1 VHGRTG
7 RIPGSAPHEGAAPL
21 PEAGSS
27 PRPRDE
33 RPALRH
39 QQANPVRSLAAAVI
53 AVPVLAW
60 IYLALLASR
69 ASSLI
74 ARLSRRAASTSP
86 ADRATTSVDR
96 RQAPVSPPREQRGS
110 FGAAAR
116 RARALAPR
124 LGRASVLRPALVV
137 VVGAL
142 FMLGTYTGAPAP
154 LNATPPA
161 AVALAAQPTAIARV
175 GAAVITGQGLVDAL
189 HFDFTSPMDAA
200 TVQAALTIE
209 PATQL
214 QLAWSSGGRVLQVR
228 PAPAWQPATAYAVT
242 IGPSAR
248 DVQGVPLA
256 DAVRATFTTR
266 KTAAA
271 RLALSSASAKAVA
284 VAVTFTRPVVAAS
297 VASAIKV
304 SPTVAGRLTP
314 AGGTSRGLAT
324 RFTWRP
330 TQALRPGTTYALS
343 LNGSVVDEDGLRVR
357 ATGRVALRTPSRPA
371 VVRHRPASGA
381 TGVARDALLSV
392 RFTERMDRRSTQRA
406 FAVSGL
412 ATARDGKFSWHEGD
426 TVLAYDPRSSLEA
439 GRRYTVTV
447 AGSARSAAGVP
458 LKTAAGSA
466 LSFSFRVQGTT
477 AATRPTSS
485 KRPASGGSTA
495 TGWPA
500 VERYVLGLVNC
511 IRTGGTLQS
520 DGDCVGYGSG
530 RNGGYAAPLT
540 IHRGISDK
548 VARPYAKFLA
558 VRAACN
564 HFLDGNP
571 GFRLRRSGYTSYRW
585 AENLGCRSGNPY
597 SAVLGS
603 HLYFQSEKSY
613 SGGHWVNL
621 KNRLYTTV
629 GIGVWVSNGNVR
641 VVTNF
646 YDP

>member
-1 VHGRTG
+1 M
-7 RIPGSAPHEGAAPL
+7 
-21 PEAGSS
+21 
-27 PRPRDE
+27 
-33 RPALRH
+33 PAL
-39 QQANPVRSLAAAVI
+39 A
-53 AVPVLAW
+53 
-60 IYLALLASR
+60 R
-69 ASSLI
+69 ASL
-74 ARLSRRAASTSP
+74 
-86 ADRATTSVDR
+86 
-96 RQAPVSPPREQRGS
+96 
-110 FGAAAR
+110 
-116 RARALAPR
+116 
-124 LGRASVLRPALVV
+124 LRPVLVV

-161 AVALAAQPTAIARV
+161 AAAVAPQPTAIARV

-189 HFDFTSPMDAA
+189 HFDFTSPMNAA

-228 PAPAWQPATAYAVT
+228 PAPAWQAATAYAVT
-242 IGPSAR
+242 IGPAAR
-248 DVQGVPLA
+248 DMQGVPLA
-256 DAVRATFTTR
+256 SAVQATFTTR

-271 RLALSSASAKAVA
+271 RLALVSAGASASAKPVA
-284 VAVTFTRPVVAAS
+284 VAVTFTRPVLVAS
-297 VASAIKV
+297 VASAVKV
-304 SPTVAGRLTP
+304 SPSVAGRLTP

-330 TQALRPGTTYALS
+330 REVLRPGTTYALS
-343 LNGSVVDEDGLRVR
+343 LKGSVLDEDGLPVP
-357 ATGRVALRTPSRPA
+357 AAGRIALRTPSRPA
-371 VVRHRPASGA
+371 IVRHRPASGA

-392 RFTERMDRRSTQRA
+392 RFTERMERSSTQRA

-412 ATARDGKFSWHEGD
+412 AAARDGTFSWYERD
-426 TVLAYDPRSSLEA
+426 TVLAYDPRSSLVA
-439 GRRYTVTV
+439 GRRYTVTI

-458 LKTAAGSA
+458 LKAAAGSA

-477 AATRPTSS
+477 AATLTSS
-485 KRPASGGSTA
+485 TKRPSSGGSTG
-495 TGWPA
+495 TSWLA

-540 IHRGISDK
+540 IHHGISDK

-621 KNRLYTTV
+621 KNRQYTTV

-641 VVTNF
+641 VVTDF